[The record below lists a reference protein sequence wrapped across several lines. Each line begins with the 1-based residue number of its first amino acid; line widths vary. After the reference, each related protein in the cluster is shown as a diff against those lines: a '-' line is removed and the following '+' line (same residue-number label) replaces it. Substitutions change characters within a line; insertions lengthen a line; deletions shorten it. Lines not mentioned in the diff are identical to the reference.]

1 MVVVVA
7 EEKVVVTP
15 ADTIEVV
22 FSAVGRGPPHNFAL
36 FAWHPYVYITYVLQ
50 LILKCR
56 ILLPSDA
63 PGIMLYIISRH
74 VFPLHLTPYY
84 YSKRITFYTN
94 VFSS

>member
-1 MVVVVA
+1 MVLVVA
-7 EEKVVVTP
+7 EEEVVVTS

-50 LILKCR
+50 
-56 ILLPSDA
+56 LLPSDA